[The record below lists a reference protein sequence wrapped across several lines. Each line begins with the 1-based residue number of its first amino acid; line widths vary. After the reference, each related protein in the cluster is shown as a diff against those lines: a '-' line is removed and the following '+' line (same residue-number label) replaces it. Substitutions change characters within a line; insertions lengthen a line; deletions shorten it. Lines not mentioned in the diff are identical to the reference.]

1 MIQVCS
7 VKCAVA
13 LTGGGPHDG
22 AKSDYVLALE
32 EAPVE
37 YDFWSVWGVDETGR
51 VFGTGRRVRYRHASS
66 HNGDRGVLLV
76 YRFVGYL
83 ECEGA

>member
-1 MIQVCS
+1 MSQVCS

-22 AKSDYVLALE
+22 SVTDFVLPLE
-32 EAPVE
+32 TAPV
-37 YDFWSVWGVDETGR
+37 DIDTWSLFGADDTGR
-51 VFGTGRRVRYRHASS
+51 IVGIGRRVRYRHSSS

-76 YRFVGYL
+76 YRFVGYID
-83 ECEGA
+83 CEGA